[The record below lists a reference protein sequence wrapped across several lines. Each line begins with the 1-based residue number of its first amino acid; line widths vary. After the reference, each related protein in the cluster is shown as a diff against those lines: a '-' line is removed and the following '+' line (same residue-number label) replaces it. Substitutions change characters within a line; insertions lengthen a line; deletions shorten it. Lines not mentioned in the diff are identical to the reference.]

1 MRLFRAQFTI
11 RQIMAAVALVALL
24 LCLGRMVVRRAYCLQ
39 RAKWHSI
46 QEGGFRSESHG
57 FEEEAENAR
66 KVGDFKFAK
75 ESEAQATEYHRASEQ
90 QARLKRAYEYVSSHP
105 WLPLPSED

>member
-1 MRLFRAQFTI
+1 MRRFRVRFTI
-11 RQIMAAVALVALL
+11 RQIMLAVALVALL
-24 LCLGRMVVRRAYCLQ
+24 LCVGRMWVRRAYCLQ

-46 QEGGFRSESHG
+46 QEGGFRGESDG
-57 FEEEAENAR
+57 FVEEAENAK
-66 KVGDFKFAK
+66 KVGDFAFAK
-75 ESEAQATEYHRASEQ
+75 ESEAQAKEYRRESEH